1 MNRLILN
8 FRQLFLLVSLTLFSA
23 LAWAQEE
30 AASTSSSVS
39 TTTTTSTERT
49 WYTEPWVW
57 IVGGAVFLLLL
68 IALMRGGGDRSG
80 RTDRVTVSKTIKTD
94 TDV

>member
-1 MNRLILN
+1 MNRIILSMK
-8 FRQLFLLVSLTLFSA
+8 QLFLFVSLTLCSA
-23 LAWAQEE
+23 LVWAQEE
-30 AASTSSSVS
+30 GTSASSSVS

-68 IALMRGGGDRSG
+68 IALMRSGGNRNG
-80 RTDRVTVSKTIKTD
+80 RTDRVTVSKTVKTD

>member
-8 FRQLFLLVSLTLFSA
+8 LKQFALFVSLTFCSA
-23 LAWAQEE
+23 MAWAQEE
-30 AASTSSSVS
+30 ANSTSSSVS
-39 TTTTTSTERT
+39 TTTTTTTERT
-49 WYTEPWVW
+49 WYAEPWVW

-68 IALMRGGGDRSG
+68 VALMRSGGNREG

>member
-1 MNRLILN
+1 MKRTTIIHLKQLVLIL
-8 FRQLFLLVSLTLFSA
+8 SLTFCNA
-23 LAWAQEE
+23 LVWAQD
-30 AASTSSSVS
+30 STSTAIST

-57 IVGGAVFLLLL
+57 IVGGAVLLLL
-68 IALMRGGGDRSG
+68 LVALMRGGGGDRG